1 MTQRTFS
8 HITGKPVKTEE
19 KENILFNIVV
29 VIGMLLFM
37 VGCGYGAYT
46 MGWKHPEAYS
56 MFGMVAY
63 LVGCMLYQVVK
74 K

>member
-1 MTQRTFS
+1 MTQRTFI
-8 HITGKPVKTEE
+8 HTTGKPVKTEE
-19 KENILFNIVV
+19 KENALFNIIV
-29 VIGMLLFM
+29 VIGMLLTM
-37 VGCGYGAYT
+37 LGCGYVAYI

-56 MFGMVAY
+56 MFGMVGY

>member
-1 MTQRTFS
+1 MTQRTYTN
-8 HITGKPVKTEE
+8 HTGKPVKTEE

-37 VGCGYGAYT
+37 VSCGYGAYI

-56 MFGMVAY
+56 MFGMVGY

>member
-1 MTQRTFS
+1 MTQRTYTN
-8 HITGKPVKTEE
+8 HTGKPVKTEE

-37 VGCGYGAYT
+37 VGCGYGAYI
-46 MGWKHPEAYS
+46 MGWKHPESYS
-56 MFGMVAY
+56 MFGMVGY

>member
-1 MTQRTFS
+1 MTQRTYT
-8 HITGKPVKTEE
+8 HTTGKPAKAE
-19 KENILFNIVV
+19 KENILFNIIV
-29 VIGMLLFM
+29 VIGMLIFM
-37 VGCGYGAYT
+37 LGCGYSAYA

-56 MFGMVAY
+56 MFGMVGY